1 VRVAGKRRISEVGM
15 EVLAV
20 CNGVNG
26 QVELLEDRVRIARR
40 GVLGFVAHP
49 WEGDKEI
56 LLSEITAIQ
65 FRKATWIASGF
76 IQFVYPGCQETKGFH
91 KSAADENAVMFW
103 PHRNDEF
110 IKLRDAIDTRRRELR
125 TTETSADNL
134 VALEKLAELH
144 KSGILTDDEFAAKKK
159 QLLGL

>member
-1 VRVAGKRRISEVGM
+1 
-15 EVLAV
+15 
-20 CNGVNG
+20 
-26 QVELLEDRVRIARR
+26 
-40 GVLGFVAHP
+40 
-49 WEGDKEI
+49 
-56 LLSEITAIQ
+56 
-65 FRKATWIASGF
+65 
-76 IQFVYPGCQETKGFH
+76 
-91 KSAADENAVMFW
+91 MFW

-159 QLLGL
+159 QLMGL